1 MIRGIGTDLADIKR
15 LKKIIS
21 GKTGKRFVENTFTEN
36 EIGYAGSN
44 IHKLATAF
52 AAKEAV
58 FKALG
63 SGWLEGKEVEILRN
77 SDGVPEVVLY
87 GETKKIAGKKKIK
100 KVMVSLSYSDCCA
113 MAVAV
118 IC

>member
-15 LKKIIS
+15 MKKIIS

-36 EIGYAGSN
+36 EIRYAGRN

-63 SGWLEGKEVEILRN
+63 SGWLEGKEVEVLRN
-77 SDGVPEVVLY
+77 SEGLPRVVLH
-87 GETKKIAGKKKIK
+87 GETKRTAKKQKIK
-100 KVMVSLSYSDCCA
+100 KIMLSLSYSDCCA
-113 MAVAV
+113 LAVVV